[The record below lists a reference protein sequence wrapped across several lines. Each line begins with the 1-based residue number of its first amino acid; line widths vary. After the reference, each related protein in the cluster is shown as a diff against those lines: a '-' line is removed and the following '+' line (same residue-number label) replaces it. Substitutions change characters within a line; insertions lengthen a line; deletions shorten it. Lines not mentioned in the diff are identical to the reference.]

1 VVLLVKTVLISALT
15 RWHGAAPPVGFV
27 VGFLVGLT
35 GMGGGAIMTPVMVL
49 MGGIRPMIA
58 VGTDLVWGTIT
69 RAVGAFIHFR
79 QRNAD
84 LTVIKRL
91 AVGSIPGALAGVAI
105 LAGIEHSKGD
115 KVSDVLVLRTLG
127 ITLILVAF
135 SLLFQFF
142 RGERKDS
149 NSNTTANSRRQ
160 ALLTALLGAIVGF
173 LVSFSSVGS
182 GSLTVIFLLAL
193 YPTLPPSRIVG
204 SDLIHSLFL
213 VATASLGHLGI
224 GTIDVPLLIGLLV
237 GSLPGV
243 WLGSKL
249 SVVLPGKALRPVLAT
264 TCLALGYKL
273 L

>member
-1 VVLLVKTVLISALT
+1 MIPLIKATLISAFM
-15 RWHGAAPPVGFV
+15 RWHGTAPAVGFI

-49 MGGIRPMIA
+49 LGGIRPLIA

-91 AVGSIPGALAGVAI
+91 AIGSIPGALAGVAI
-105 LAGIEHSKGD
+105 LAGIEQSQGD
-115 KVSDVLVLRTLG
+115 RVSDVLVMRTLG
-127 ITLILVAF
+127 ITLIFVAI
-135 SLLFQFF
+135 SLIVQSL
-142 RGERKDS
+142 RGERGAS
-149 NSNTTANSRRQ
+149 TLQTAADSRRQ
-160 ALLTALLGAIVGF
+160 ALLTTLLGATVGF
-173 LVSFSSVGS
+173 LVSFTSVGS

-193 YPTLPPSRIVG
+193 YPKLPPSRVVG

-213 VATASLGHLGI
+213 VGTASLGHLGI
-224 GTIDVPLLIGLLV
+224 GTIDVPLLIGLLI

-243 WLGSKL
+243 WLGSRL
-249 SVVLPGKALRPVLAT
+249 SVVLPGRALRPVLAT